1 MGIGLVPSN
10 NSPVIFARSYRIND
24 DSVSV
29 GSIRSISLMALVF
42 LMYSTCPPTST
53 PIRRFFPVVIAAMD
67 TSKMKAS
74 SDRIGVGWS
83 RCVQNPSDKI
93 SVGGATWSG
102 NRPFAPEA
110 ACLLYRSPIPHFWSY
125 FLLQLFTPSST
136 ACPLVAAEVEMGFL
150 RR

>member
-1 MGIGLVPSN
+1 MRKRGVQRMGRGLVPSN
-10 NSPVIFARSYRIND
+10 NSPVIFTRSYGIND

-29 GSIRSISLMALVF
+29 GSMRGVSLMAPDT

-53 PIRRFFPVVIAAMD
+53 PIRRFFPVVIVAVD

-93 SVGGATWSG
+93 SIGGES
-102 NRPFAPEA
+102 
-110 ACLLYRSPIPHFWSY
+110 
-125 FLLQLFTPSST
+125 
-136 ACPLVAAEVEMGFL
+136 
-150 RR
+150 

>member
-10 NSPVIFARSYRIND
+10 NSPVIFTRSYRIND

-29 GSIRSISLMALVF
+29 GPVRGISLTALET

-53 PIRRFFPVVIAAMD
+53 PIRRFFPVVIVAVD

-93 SVGGATWSG
+93 SIGGAKVRDSDVRARS
-102 NRPFAPEA
+102 RPP
-110 ACLLYRSPIPHFWSY
+110 SY
-125 FLLQLFTPSST
+125 FIAHPYPTFGVTSYSNSLPRHQQL
-136 ACPLVAAEVEMGFL
+136 AHW
-150 RR
+150 